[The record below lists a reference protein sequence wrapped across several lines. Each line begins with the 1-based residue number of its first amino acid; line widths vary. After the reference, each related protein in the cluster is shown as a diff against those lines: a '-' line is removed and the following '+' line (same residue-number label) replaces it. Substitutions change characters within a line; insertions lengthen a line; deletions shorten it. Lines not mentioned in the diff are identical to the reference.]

1 MTHTEHGI
9 LAALSAEYRARLLAL
24 GRPVGLPAA
33 TTVFEED
40 RPAERFWIL
49 RTGRV
54 ALDFH
59 IPGSGFAVV
68 ETLGP
73 GELLGWSWLLEPY
86 RWQLGAR
93 TCESVDAWE
102 FDAAAVREAIERDPR
117 FGLEVTTRVAVTIG
131 QRLRACR
138 ARLLDMYAP
147 PGIAADPLGASGR
160 APR

>member
-1 MTHTEHGI
+1 MTDTAHGI
-9 LAALSAEYRARLLAL
+9 LTALAPEHREHLLGFA
-24 GRPVGLPAA
+24 RPVVLPAA
-33 TTVFEED
+33 VTVFEED
-40 RPAERFWIL
+40 SPAERFWII

-54 ALDFH
+54 ALDFN

-73 GELLGWSWLLEPY
+73 GELLGWSWLFEPY
-86 RWQLGAR
+86 RWHLGAR
-93 TCESVDAWE
+93 TRENVEAWE
-102 FDAAAVREAIERDPR
+102 FDAAEVRRAIEQDAG
-117 FGLEVTTRVAVTIG
+117 FGLAVTTRVAVTIG

-147 PGIAADPLGASGR
+147 PSLATNPSG